1 MSRQAND
8 LLMLERDEEAFELKR
23 KVLQFYESMGDKRLA
38 LKEALHLSAMMS
50 ANHRYAEAA
59 EFLREKVSEARAL
72 VGPRDKLTLHFRE
85 MRCMNIAWDPEA
97 SAAALRAIV
106 AELEDLCRVMRQVY
120 GATHPGF
127 RMCQGYLECV
137 RGRLAGRPYMTKRGD
152 TYTLV
157 PAVRE

>member
-1 MSRQAND
+1 
-8 LLMLERDEEAFELKR
+8 
-23 KVLQFYESMGDKRLA
+23 
-38 LKEALHLSAMMS
+38 MMS

-106 AELEDLCRVMRQVY
+106 AELEDRLRIVLQDHGFAMPRRSRLVDLLRVWRSHTKKTSPRALAYSLCRKFMHCSVDEIPDPEEKRKSK
-120 GATHPGF
+120 AI
-127 RMCQGYLECV
+127 
-137 RGRLAGRPYMTKRGD
+137 RLMSYIK
-152 TYTLV
+152 
-157 PAVRE
+157 